1 MLWLT
6 WQMWILL
13 ALAFAGGMIAGW
25 IARGASDEVEAETS
39 STSHAAAAP
48 PAPPRPS
55 EPEKPADAPP
65 GPAPTAEIAPES
77 AVDEDA
83 PKSDAPQETAQED
96 LTAIRGLGPKAAAT
110 LIPGVV
116 FSGSM
121 DGHMRAYDVET
132 GDELWKA
139 RLPAGGQATPMGY
152 RVSFEDG
159 TAREYVV
166 IAAGGHGRAGTTQG
180 DHLVAFALEE

>member
-48 PAPPRPS
+48 PTPPRPS

-65 GPAPTAEIAPES
+65 GPAPTAEIAPDS

-96 LTAIRGLGPKAAAT
+96 LTEIRGLGPKAAAT
-110 LIPGVV
+110 LKAEGVTSIAQIADWTDEDV
-116 FSGSM
+116 ARFDQLINGRGRITR
-121 DGHMRAYDVET
+121 DEWVPQARAI
-132 GDELWKA
+132 
-139 RLPAGGQATPMGY
+139 
-152 RVSFEDG
+152 
-159 TAREYVV
+159 
-166 IAAGGHGRAGTTQG
+166 IAARG
-180 DHLVAFALEE
+180 